1 MTVAAAETY
10 MSREVVRR
18 SGATYR
24 QLDYWCRAGLFG
36 EQLRGRGSGRHRRG
50 FTEEDVKVARG
61 LARLSAAGCL
71 GSGGGGAAA
80 WNIDRFAAEIRGAVE
95 VGEVIAVVNAGAC
108 VSLSVNVE
116 S

>member
-1 MTVAAAETY
+1 MTVVAAETY

-36 EQLRGRGSGRHRRG
+36 EQLRGRGSGRRRG

-80 WNIDRFAAEIRGAVE
+80 WNIDRFAAEIREAVE
-95 VGEVIAVVNAGAC
+95 AGLVAATIVADVDVVIFVNY
-108 VSLSVNVE
+108 E
-116 S
+116 PR